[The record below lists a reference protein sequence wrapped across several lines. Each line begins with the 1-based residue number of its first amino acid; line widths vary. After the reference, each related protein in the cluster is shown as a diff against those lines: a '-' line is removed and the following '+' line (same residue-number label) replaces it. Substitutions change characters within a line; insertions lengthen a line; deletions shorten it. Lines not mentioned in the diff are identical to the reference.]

1 MVGTDIKSDTKSEV
15 KYTTLFSDNREV
27 LDSQVSDTIASQRD
41 ESIHL
46 FQKQGIPTKKV
57 ENYKYTNM
65 LPLFDDN
72 YTFDFEHIVFKQD
85 LSQIFRCDIHDL
97 EATTVYLVNGWY
109 YRQNQLPTMLPEGV
123 LMGSL
128 AEYSKSHPEIF
139 EAHYNQ
145 YAKNE
150 EDSLV
155 ALNTSFAQD
164 GFFIYIP
171 KGTVIEKPIQI
182 VNIMHSDADLMA
194 FPRNLVILEENAQ
207 AKILMCEHTAA
218 DYKYL
223 LSGVTE
229 VFVDK
234 NAVFDIYNI
243 QNQHNLTTNISSI
256 FIKQK
261 QHSSVLTHNLT
272 LHTGVTRNNI
282 HVHMDDEHCEAYVYG
297 LYISDKNQHVDNF
310 SYIDHAKPNCYS
322 EELFKGVL
330 DDSASAAF
338 AGKIMVRPDAQKTNA
353 FQRNDNL
360 LLTDTAKMNT
370 KPMLEIYADDVKCS
384 HGATVGQLDNNAL
397 FYLRSRGIG
406 SEEARILLMYA
417 FAYEALEKVRVVAVR
432 DQIKNLVEAVFR
444 GELNKCDSCV
454 LCDKEAEPGYS
465 CI

>member
-1 MVGTDIKSDTKSEV
+1 MSMVDTDIKTEQR
-15 KYTTLFSDNREV
+15 YTSLFSEKREV
-27 LDSQVSDTIASQRD
+27 LDKQVSQTIASHRNK
-41 ESIHL
+41 SIRL
-46 FQKQGIPTKKV
+46 FEEQGIPTKKL
-57 ENYKYTNM
+57 ESYKYTNM
-65 LPLFDDN
+65 LPLFEEN
-72 YTFDFEHIVFKQD
+72 YGYDFEHKVFQQD

-97 EATTVYLVNGWY
+97 DATTVYLINGWY
-109 YRQNQLPTMLPEGV
+109 YRQNQLPNLLPEGV
-123 LMGSL
+123 LIGSL
-128 AEYSKSHPEIF
+128 AEYSTSHPEIF

-145 YAKNE
+145 YAKND

-155 ALNTSFAQD
+155 ALNTAFAQD

-171 KGTVIEKPIQI
+171 KGIVVEKPIQI
-182 VNIMHSDADLMA
+182 VNIMHSEGDLMA

-223 LSGVTE
+223 LSAVTE

-243 QNQHNLTTNISSI
+243 QNQHNLTTNVSSV

-261 QHSSVLTHNLT
+261 EHTSVLTHNLT

-282 HVHMDDEHCEAYVYG
+282 HVHMDDEHCEAHVYG
-297 LYISDKNQHVDNF
+297 LFITDKNQHVDNF
-310 SYIDHAKPNCYS
+310 SFIDHAKPNCYS

-330 DDSASAAF
+330 DDASTAAF
-338 AGKIMVRPDAQKTNA
+338 AGKILVRADAQKTNA

-360 LLTDTAKMNT
+360 LLTDMAKMYT

-384 HGATVGQLDNNAL
+384 HGATVGQLDKKAM

-406 SEEARILLMYA
+406 VEEARILLMYA
-417 FAYEALEKVRVVAVR
+417 FAYEAVEKIRVEAVR
-432 DQIKNLVEAVFR
+432 EQIRNLVEAVFR
-444 GELNKCDSCV
+444 GELNKCNSCV
-454 LCDKEAEPGYS
+454 LCDNDAETGFS
-465 CI
+465 CR